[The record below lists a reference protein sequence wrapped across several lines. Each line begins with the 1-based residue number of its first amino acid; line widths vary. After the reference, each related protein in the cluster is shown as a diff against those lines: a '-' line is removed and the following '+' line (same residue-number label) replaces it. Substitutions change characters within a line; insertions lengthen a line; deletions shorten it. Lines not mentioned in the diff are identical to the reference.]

1 MIRIGGAV
9 LGLLALHACASVE
22 KSIVAEPGVAFFLHI
37 GETAVIKGSGTRITF
52 REVTQESRCP
62 SNVTCV
68 WEGDASIDVS
78 LSPDQGPT
86 ESRVLSLSPLNKEAR
101 IGDLVIR
108 FVGLAPYPS
117 APGPI
122 APRRYVAE
130 LLIRS
135 L

>member
-37 GETAVIKGSGTRITF
+37 GETAVIKGSETRVTF
-52 REVTQESRCP
+52 RQVTEESRCP
-62 SNVTCV
+62 TNVTCV
-68 WEGDASIDVS
+68 WAGDARIDVL
-78 LSPDQGPT
+78 LSPEQGAA
-86 ESRVLSLSPLNKEAR
+86 ESRVLSLTPLDKEAR

-117 APGPI
+117 KPGPI
-122 APRRYVAE
+122 APRQYVAE

-135 L
+135 P